1 MIKTN
6 NNNVYVVMYHY
17 VREIKNSKFSNLKG
31 LEFRDFKKQID
42 YFLKNFNIISHSDFA
57 EIIESKK
64 IPKKM
69 ENCLQKRPQKE
80 SKTEPKS

>member
-1 MIKTN
+1 MIKTY

-42 YFLKNFNIISHSDFA
+42 YFLDNHS
-57 EIIESKK
+57 
-64 IPKKM
+64 
-69 ENCLQKRPQKE
+69 
-80 SKTEPKS
+80 